1 MPVTTN
7 FDSYAVAHNKN
18 GGGGSGNTY
27 VMGGQNSS
35 TYNSLNVHSINANLG
50 NIDTLKSRSI
60 SANEASIL
68 YLQTREGSIQK
79 LSGDIFDFNSGYV
92 GSLASDSIS
101 TKQLKAEDIEAVNA
115 FISTLQSKEIT
126 TEYLTVT
133 KQAHFFELII
143 DKIRSVG
150 GQLILTP
157 ASCIIDYVHGVKQD
171 GTWVKPTEQN
181 YNSLIAFDVFW
192 RSTED
197 SGRNVTNDFVPN
209 DQVICQSFNNAHVG
223 TNYDISNKY
232 YWRLVESVQNDDVW
246 INLSTGAVAP
256 SREYATNNKYEI
268 SMLNTV
274 TKDEINSTTQDVYR
288 DNGIIWQCEAQQ
300 IIGYQTNVSWTSNTL
315 GYNQAI
321 NGIFETASMVYGI
334 QITPSASNPILG
346 ITSRL
351 EFYIRQIVDNSYI
364 IPNKINIGVYFQD
377 NTFKVFN
384 DVVLDSVSGYV
395 SLNLDSPEAPIE
407 AITIVSTSDVNW
419 HQCHTMRISNIT
431 CDRMLYG
438 YSSIPSAGDNL
449 VQLGYRGQDDA
460 DRQSAIIISA
470 YNSPDPGVHAPSY
483 AAYIGINDF
492 DLGSHRGSYID
503 ARGAKFVGDIT
514 MCSIDG
520 QSISDTFDDI
530 EKKNKKILV
539 NTATIQVWPLSGSI
553 SGEVYSIDPNN
564 INVTILTPGQN
575 GMDLLNYVPEGYAV
589 AFNFFS
595 TNQYSNASQY
605 DFNKTENDS
614 LSNISMPTGQNVGDI
629 NSVRIRLIKDEVG
642 VPAQNAIVVD
652 YVDIPYI
659 QAVLPAVDGG
669 RYEFRYTN
677 FTPTTGHTTPAKPT
691 QGSNGL
697 GTYGTGADAATW
709 GYMVSDPDVENKQ
722 FTYMTQCYCTAN
734 NEYDEWTDPIR
745 ITGNN
750 GKNGEDGTD
759 IEFIYTQRTEEWTN
773 PIAPSYKSQDD
784 WSGYDETSGQT
795 WTDNPQGVTDYYKF
809 EYVSIRTKQSGEN
822 WSNYSTPVI
831 WSNWGEKGQDGDGF
845 EYIYYLQD
853 SLTPPNNPTPNDWDS
868 YNSNYQTHDEYVSF
882 LSGWTDDPV
891 SVTQNNRYLF
901 VCKRQRSY
909 DTQYSRVLWH
919 PYSAPAL
926 WARYAEQ
933 GETGGHYEF
942 RYTNFTPTT
951 GHITPTKPT
960 QGSNGLGTYG
970 TGADAATWGYMV
982 SDPDVENKQFTYMT
996 QCYVT
1001 PGIPSDTY
1009 GVWTDPVRITGG
1021 NGEPGT
1027 DGTDIEFIYA
1037 KKTAIWQNPTAP
1049 TVSDDPTIAQDDWP
1063 NVDGHTP
1070 SKTINGTTWTDNP
1083 VGVTN
1088 SERYEYMCVRYK
1100 YAGTSTWTAYS
1111 TPVIWSAFGD
1121 KGQDGDGFEY
1131 IYKLTPTSNAS
1142 EAGNPTPND
1151 YATNS
1156 TYQSVNEYCPYINNP
1171 TGQEPWTDDPQGVSE
1186 NKKFEWVSVR
1196 TRTNG
1201 VWSAYSAP
1209 AIWARW
1215 AMPGQSGGHYEFRYA
1230 NFTPTSGHTNPTKP
1244 TAGSNGIGTYGSY
1257 QDAATW
1263 GYTVADPNVNMSE
1276 YTYMTQCYV
1285 DGDDTYGTWTD
1296 PIRITGADGK
1306 PGEDGSKVEFIYK
1319 HFKTAQTF
1327 NSSSGNDNPAN
1338 WPANSNPDYLGPSG
1352 KQWSDNPNGVDD
1364 EYLFEYISTRSQENG
1379 SWTTFSTPVIW
1390 SKYGEKGMDGDGYEY
1405 MYKLADS
1412 APTEQLTPN
1421 NWDNPTSNYQ
1431 THDEY
1436 YSYIS
1441 GWSDDPLTPTA
1452 QTNKTVCWVAVRKK
1466 SNGVWQPFS
1475 SPSMWSMYVTAEGGQ
1490 PGAPG
1495 ANAQYNYLIPN
1506 KEILMA
1512 KIIDA
1517 YANNGNCDLY
1527 CDLDYS
1533 LVHVDGDTVTTLDWT
1548 GYSLYIE
1555 AFNDS
1560 TPPNNS
1566 IWHTTDSDGVYK
1578 QNNLMATI
1586 NNVAAQRD
1594 YMKCYEDYRNRCPIY
1609 LEVSLKK
1616 NNTVLDKRCIPV
1628 QLETGAVLKVQ
1639 NDGIRS
1645 IVGDTGGSTVTGW
1658 VQNNY
1663 STKEQTA
1670 DEISST
1676 VSKSLTNYYDK
1687 EEVGD
1692 ILNSYSTITQTADS
1706 INLTVESIHR
1716 DFYTKEET
1724 YSKSEMVETAN
1735 DIAINVYSQSGGVTS
1750 DDLKRTGI
1758 DISSGKIELTADNTI
1773 INGNLNVKESDTGL
1787 VIYDDNDTPSVT
1799 LLNRS
1804 IGTDPQGTSKKTK
1817 LSFSQEYTGSP
1828 ATINCQ
1834 LDFGYYA
1841 KDVNVSINGGSFM
1854 IMGYNSYGNY
1864 EGTYN
1869 ATWSASN
1876 QRNGWSAAGNGT
1888 SDFGSKNTK
1897 SLSMQYAG
1905 NIIESFSFRPNY
1917 GGATSITHD
1926 HVILK
1931 VEFNIETW
1939 DQRGIKIGTDGAIFQ
1954 NAADRYGYFGDEQ
1967 ICMRNGSSILRLKDG
1982 YIERN
1987 DGLFTNSG
1995 RNGTEMGGTLFGDVS
2010 GVVNTTVV
2018 TNTRSYYVTDHDTF
2032 IVMASSQSG
2041 DNNVYLK
2048 APNSAPTGRIIYVKN
2063 IASGDRCNVYTS
2075 GGNYLIW
2082 ADEKNGASY
2091 HNIGRAA
2098 SMFINTGSY
2107 WVHFYCG

>member
-18 GGGGSGNTY
+18 GSGGNTY
-27 VMGGQNSS
+27 VMGGQNSG

-60 SANEASIL
+60 SANESSIL
-68 YLQTREGSIQK
+68 YLQTREGSINK
-79 LSGDIFDFNSGYV
+79 LSGDVFNFNSGYV

-101 TKQLKAEDIEAVNA
+101 TKKLKAEDIEAVNA

-133 KQAHFFELII
+133 KQAHFFELVI

-157 ASCIIDYVHGVKQD
+157 ASCIIDYVYGVTQN

-197 SGRNVTNDFVPN
+197 SGRNVTNDFIPG
-209 DQVICQSFNNAHVG
+209 DQAICQSFNNANTG
-223 TNYDISNKY
+223 TNYNISNKY
-232 YWRLVESVQNDDVW
+232 YWRLVESVQDDVW

-256 SREYATNNKYEI
+256 SQAYATNNKYEI

-274 TKDEINSTTQDVYR
+274 TKDEINSTTRDTYR
-288 DNGIIWQCEAQQ
+288 DNGIMWQCEAQQ
-300 IIGYQTNVSWTSNTL
+300 IIGYQTNVSWTDNTL

-334 QITPSASNPILG
+334 QITPSASNTILG

-351 EFYIRQIVDNSYI
+351 EFYIKQIVDNSYI

-377 NTFKVFN
+377 DTFKVFN
-384 DVVLDSVSGYV
+384 DVALDSTSGYV
-395 SLNLDSPEAPIE
+395 SLNLDNPEAPIE

-419 HQCHTMRISNIT
+419 HQCHTMRISNVT
-431 CDRMLYG
+431 CDKMLDG

-449 VQLGYRGQDDA
+449 IQLGYRGQDDA

-470 YNSPDPGVHAPSY
+470 YKSPDPGVHAPSY
-483 AAYIGINDF
+483 AAYMGINDF
-492 DLGSHRGSYID
+492 DLASHRGSYID

-514 MCSIDG
+514 MCSVDG
-520 QSISDTFDDI
+520 QSIGDTFDDI

-539 NTATIQVWPLSGSI
+539 NTATIQVWPHEGSI
-553 SGEVYSIDPNN
+553 SGQVYAIDPSN

-575 GMDLLNYVPEGYAV
+575 GMDLLNYVPEGYV
-589 AFNFFS
+589 VDFNFFN
-595 TNQYSNASQY
+595 TNNGSYASQY
-605 DFNKTENDS
+605 DFYKVQNES
-614 LSNISMPTGQNVGDI
+614 LLDITMPTGQYIGDI
-629 NSVRIRLIKDEVG
+629 NSVRIRLIKDEYG
-642 VPAQNAIVVD
+642 VPPQNAIVVD

-659 QAVLPAVDGG
+659 QAVVPVVDGG
-669 RYEFRYTN
+669 KWEFRYCN
-677 FTPTTGHTTPAKPT
+677 HTPTEQYPLPVKPT
-691 QGSNGL
+691 EGSNGIGSFAENGL
-697 GTYGTGADAATW
+697 TSVWDSEGHT
-709 GYMVSDPDVENKQ
+709 PDVEHDE
-722 FTYMTQCYCTAN
+722 FTFMSQCYCTAAN
-734 NEYDEWTDPIR
+734 QYGEWTTPFR
-745 ITGNN
+745 ITGGN

-759 IEFIYTQRTEEWTN
+759 IEYIYTRRHEVWDN
-773 PIAPSYKSQDD
+773 PIAPSYKSEDD
-784 WSGYDETSGQT
+784 WNGYDETSNQT
-795 WTDNPQGVTDYYKF
+795 WTDNPQGVSEDYKF
-809 EYVSIRTKQSGEN
+809 EYVSMRTKQPGAS

-845 EYIYYLQD
+845 EYIFRLTD
-853 SLTPPNNPTPNDWDS
+853 SMTPPDNPTPNDWNS
-868 YNSNYQTHDEYVSF
+868 ANSNYQTQDEYAPY
-882 LSGWTDDPV
+882 LSPDWSDDPV
-891 SVTQNNRYLF
+891 SVSQNNRYLY
-901 VCKRQRSY
+901 VSKRIRNY
-909 DTQYSRVLWH
+909 DSAYNRVLWH
-919 PYSAPAL
+919 PFSEPAL

-942 RYTNFTPTT
+942 RYCNHTPVTGNLLPDKPTT
-951 GHITPTKPT
+951 GTDGTTRGWSRTP
-960 QGSNGLGTYG
+960 SN
-970 TGADAATWGYMV
+970 
-982 SDPDVENKQFTYMT
+982 PDVNNGEYTYMS
-996 QCYVT
+996 QCYLT
-1001 PGIPSDTY
+1001 PGSPNDTY
-1009 GVWTDPVRITGG
+1009 GEWTNPVRITGG
-1021 NGEPGT
+1021 GGEDGA
-1027 DGTDIEFIYA
+1027 DGTDIEFIYTQKSSIWRSA
-1037 KKTAIWQNPTAP
+1037 KAP
-1049 TVSDDPTIAQDDWP
+1049 TVADDPTIAQDDWP
-1063 NVDGHTP
+1063 NVDGQTTE
-1070 SKTINGTTWTDNP
+1070 KTINGTTWYDNP
-1083 VGVTN
+1083 RGVTS

-1100 YAGTSTWTAYS
+1100 YAGTSTWTEYS

-1156 TYQSVNEYCPYINNP
+1156 TYQSVNEYCTYINNP
-1171 TGQEPWTDDPQGVSE
+1171 AGQEPWTDDPQGVSE

-1257 QDAATW
+1257 KDAATW
-1263 GYTVADPNVNMSE
+1263 GYTTADPNVNMGE

-1296 PIRITGADGK
+1296 PIRITGGDGK

-1379 SWTTFSTPVIW
+1379 TWTTFSTPVIW

-1412 APTEQLTPN
+1412 APTERLTPN
-1421 NWDNPTSNYQ
+1421 DWENPTSNYQ
-1431 THDEY
+1431 KHDEY

-1441 GWSDDPLTPTA
+1441 GWSDEPLTPTA
-1452 QTNKTVCWVAVRKK
+1452 QKNKTVCWVAVRKK

-1506 KEILMA
+1506 KEVLMA

-1517 YANNGNCDLY
+1517 YANNGNCDLL

-1533 LVHVDGDTVTTLDWT
+1533 LVHVDGDTVTTLDWE

-1560 TPPNNS
+1560 YTS
-1566 IWHTTDSDGVYK
+1566 IWYTTDYDGKYK
-1578 QNNLMATI
+1578 QDNLMATI
-1586 NNVAAQRD
+1586 NSVAAQRD

-1616 NNTVLDKRCIPV
+1616 GNTVLDKRNIPV

-1639 NDGIRS
+1639 KDGIRS

-1670 DEISST
+1670 DMISST
-1676 VSKSLTNYYDK
+1676 VSGSMTNYYDK
-1687 EEVGD
+1687 NEVGE
-1692 ILNSYSTITQTADS
+1692 ILESYSTIEQTADS
-1706 INLTVESIHR
+1706 ITLRVESTLK
-1716 DFYTKEET
+1716 DYYSKDET
-1724 YSKSEMVETAN
+1724 YSKSEMEQTAN
-1735 DIAINVYSQSGGVTS
+1735 NIALNVYSKAGGVTS
-1750 DDLKRTGI
+1750 GDLKRTGI
-1758 DISSGKIELTADNTI
+1758 DITTGKIELTADNTV

-1787 VIYDDNDTPSVT
+1787 VIYDNNDTPSVT

-1804 IGTDPQGTSKKTK
+1804 VGKDPQGTSKKTK

-1834 LDFGYYA
+1834 LDFGYYD
-1841 KDVNVSINGGSFM
+1841 KDVNISISGGSFM

-1869 ATWSASN
+1869 ATWSASS
-1876 QRNGWSAAGNGT
+1876 QRNGWGASGNGT

-1905 NIIESFSFRPNY
+1905 SIIESFSFRPSY

-1954 NAADRYGYFGDEQ
+1954 NAADRYGYFGAEQ

-1987 DGLFTNSG
+1987 DRLFTNSG

-2018 TNTRSYYVTDHDTF
+2018 TKTRSYDVTDHDTF
-2032 IVMASSQSG
+2032 IVMASSQKG
-2041 DNNVYLK
+2041 DNSVYLK
-2048 APNSAPTGRIIYVKN
+2048 APNNAPTGRIIYIKN
-2063 IASGDRCNVYTS
+2063 IANGDRCNVYTS

-2082 ADEKNGASY
+2082 ADQKNGASY